1 MNLLE
6 LIKLFLFYDLD
17 NEKTIKVQNN
27 VFKFENNPDL
37 EQSFFDVEF
46 DSNGKVLSVKLK
58 DFEGKNYNT
67 MKIKDFKKEENFL
80 FTPEWIIQ
88 HTTKDM
94 KTVVDQL
101 NALHKEIKNFL
112 QLKK

>member
-1 MNLLE
+1 M
-6 LIKLFLFYDLD
+6 
-17 NEKTIKVQNN
+17 
-27 VFKFENNPDL
+27 

-46 DSNGKVLSVKLK
+46 ETNVSGRKKVVSVKLK
-58 DFEGKNYNT
+58 DFENKGCYT

-88 HTTKDM
+88 HTTKDE

-101 NALHKEIKNFL
+101 NALRKEIKNFL
-112 QLKK
+112 ELKK